1 MSQRQTNIILNTDSY
16 KVSMFAQYPKGT
28 TKVYS
33 YLEARGPLHPET
45 VFFGLQGFIK
55 EYLLPPIT
63 QENIDEAAV
72 FYALHGLPFNKTGW
86 QHILDNHKGHL
97 PLEIKAIPEGTVVP
111 VRHALV
117 TVVNTDDEVP
127 WLTTWIETALVRAIW
142 YPSTVA
148 TKDLMIRRF
157 LNQSLR
163 TSGDVSGAPYKLHD
177 FGARGSSSFET
188 ASIGGAAHLLYFAGT
203 DTVSG
208 VTYLMDYYHSG
219 VVGTSIPA
227 AEHSTIIAWGKD
239 HEKDAYENMLTQ
251 FAKPGAIV
259 AVVSDSYDIYHAA
272 DQLWGTELKDKVIA
286 SGATIV
292 IRPDSGDPLGV
303 NLKLIEILGERFGYD
318 INPKGYKVLRHVRLI
333 QGDGVNPTTIKQ
345 IIEAFLSRKWSI
357 DNIAFGMGSALLQ
370 QVYRDELGFAMKA
383 SAIEQGGTWTAVA
396 KQPVDA
402 SFKDSKAGRVTTT
415 FQGGQWHQGTL
426 GDANDQL
433 RSVFRN
439 GKLLMDESFETI
451 QTRALD
457 ALPKGD

>member
-1 MSQRQTNIILNTDSY
+1 MSKRQTNIILNTDSY

-33 YLEARGPLHPET
+33 YLEARGPLHTET
-45 VFFGLQGFIK
+45 VVFGLQGFIK
-55 EYLLPPIT
+55 ENLLTPIT
-63 QENIDEAAV
+63 KQDIDQASS
-72 FYALHGLPFNKTGW
+72 FYARHGLPFNKAGW
-86 QHILDNHKGHL
+86 LHILDNHNGYL
-97 PLEIKAIPEGTVVP
+97 PLEIKAIPEGTMVP

-148 TKDLMIRRF
+148 TKEYLLRRYI
-157 LNQSLR
+157 NQALT

-177 FGARGSSSFET
+177 FGARGASSFET
-188 ASIGGAAHLLYFAGT
+188 ASIGGAAHMLFFAGT

-208 VTYLMDYYHSG
+208 VTYLMDYYHAG

-239 HEKDAYENMLTQ
+239 HEQEAYQNMLTQ

-272 DQLWGTELKDKVIA
+272 DKLWGTALKDNVIA

-292 IRPDSGDPLGV
+292 IRPDSGDPLDV

-318 INPKGYKVLRHVRLI
+318 INDLGYKVLRHVRLI
-333 QGDGVNPTTIKQ
+333 QGDGVTPSTIRT
-345 IIEAFLSRKWSI
+345 IIEAFLARKWSI
-357 DNIAFGMGSALLQ
+357 DNIAFGMGSGLLQ

-383 SAIEQGGTWTAVA
+383 SAIEQHGAWKPVF
-396 KQPVDA
+396 KQPIDDA
-402 SFKDSKAGRVTTT
+402 FKDSKSGLVSTILNN
-415 FQGGQWHQGTL
+415 GQWANGYASDAFVQLRTVYLNGTL
-426 GDANDQL
+426 VIDDT
-433 RSVFRN
+433 
-439 GKLLMDESFETI
+439 FEAI
-451 QTRALD
+451 QGRAHQ
-457 ALPKGD
+457 ALT

>member
-1 MSQRQTNIILNTDSY
+1 MRRQSTIILNTDSY
-16 KVSMFAQYPKGT
+16 KVSMFAQYPSET

-55 EYLLPPIT
+55 EYLLQPIT
-63 QENIDEAAV
+63 QDDINAAID
-72 FYALHGLPFNKTGW
+72 FYALHGLPFNQKGW
-86 QHILDNHKGHL
+86 QRILDKHHGVL
-97 PLEIKAIPEGTVVP
+97 PLEIRAIPEGTVVP
-111 VRHALV
+111 VRHPLV
-117 TVVNTDDEVP
+117 TVVNTDDELP

-157 LNQSLR
+157 INQSLI

-177 FGARGSSSFET
+177 FGARGASSFET
-188 ASIGGAAHLLYFAGT
+188 ASIGGAAHMLYFAGT

-208 VTYLMDYYHSG
+208 VTYLMDYYHAG

-239 HEKDAYENMLTQ
+239 HEQDAYDNMLTQ
-251 FAKPGAIV
+251 FAKPGSIV

-272 DQLWGTELKDKVIA
+272 ETLWGTALKDKVIA

-292 IRPDSGDPLGV
+292 IRPDSGDPLSV
-303 NLKLIEILGERFGYD
+303 NLKLVEILGERFGYD
-318 INPKGYKVLRHVRLI
+318 INDKGYKVLRHVRLI
-333 QGDGVNPTTIKQ
+333 QGDGVNPTTIKE
-345 IIEAFLSRKWSI
+345 IIDAFLSRKWSI

-383 SAIEQGGTWTAVA
+383 SAIERGGQWTSVA
-396 KQPVDA
+396 KQPVD
-402 SFKDSKAGRVTTT
+402 SPFKDSKAGRVTSSYTE
-415 FQGGQWHQGTL
+415 GQWKQAIL

-439 GKLLMDESFETI
+439 GKLVIDESFDTI
-451 QTRALD
+451 QARAID
-457 ALPKGD
+457 ALRKGE